1 VQKNI
6 ALIILFIL
14 FGCDS
19 NPQHLEVMVNKTVKV
34 FSKEYHQ
41 QAENYTFKW
50 KPPIGPNNEK
60 IKFYLKND
68 MLIFKPEAVGDYEV
82 NLSIEDISDE
92 VVAKEIY
99 YFKVI
104 PETTEVSI
112 VEPQKT
118 PSSTKQS
125 IPKNKHAK
133 KTRSKPSIKQNT
145 TQSTERK
152 KQRRKSPITQNK
164 YAIQI
169 SAWPS
174 LEEARQHQLELL
186 DAGFDA
192 YTQRFYFQKKDEVWY
207 RVRIGHFKNKEIALS
222 VMEQIESSTNIK
234 TWLDILSTK

>member
-1 VQKNI
+1 
-6 ALIILFIL
+6 
-14 FGCDS
+14 
-19 NPQHLEVMVNKTVKV
+19 
-34 FSKEYHQ
+34 
-41 QAENYTFKW
+41 
-50 KPPIGPNNEK
+50 
-60 IKFYLKND
+60 